1 MSNHPVQY
9 DRGFIEAIVSMAPQ
23 LQAHAFLDNR
33 EREKS
38 AYGQP
43 KEYTDGFI
51 SGLNLLSSFLDKHRK
66 VPRYVYEQIHKEID
80 RRQAIM
86 GHTPKFKVD
95 GKETVKEELSKTP
108 INREK
113 VHVDAI
119 GRIYT
124 SKSELPKFAPGTDG
138 SRSNKPVFDGETGG
152 CKPEG
157 NSVIEALAKATHVP
171 VHLVKGSKDITEGRT
186 MPVVH
191 NIYVIPDHFAGF
203 KNRVLDYIMVPP
215 PKTEFYSVGDQIII
229 SEVSYP
235 TYEKT
240 GDHMHVMVKNLQ
252 AIGDKILLLFD
263 MSGDF

>member
-1 MSNHPVQY
+1 MSEEVKSKDYHKGYLTALESCMMLFNAHKFNV
-9 DRGFIEAIVSMAPQ
+9 DGFEVELSEAIEY
-23 LQAHAFLDNR
+23 
-33 EREKS
+33 ER
-38 AYGQP
+38 
-43 KEYTDGFI
+43 
-51 SGLNLLSSFLDKHRK
+51 
-66 VPRYVYEQIHKEID
+66 RYIQHL
-80 RRQAIM
+80 
-86 GHTPKFKVD
+86 PSFKVD
-95 GKETVKEELSKTP
+95 GKETPQEELSKTP
-108 INREK
+108 IQRKK

-119 GRIYT
+119 GRIHTNKPDY
-124 SKSELPKFAPGTDG
+124 SGLPKLEPGTDG
-138 SRSNKPVFDGETGG
+138 SRSNKPVGDEATGG
-152 CKPEG
+152 CKPDV
-157 NSVIEALAKATHVP
+157 NSAIEALAKATHVP

-203 KNRVLDYIMVPP
+203 KNRVFDYIMVPP

-229 SEVSYP
+229 SEVSCP